1 MQIPYENK
9 GRKISDTTLALI
21 IISAVLL
28 IADLCLGIL
37 LIGQSGKALK
47 TMIEARM
54 LDISNTAAEM
64 IDGDVYETITVDDQ
78 GTPKYMEIYHILE
91 HFQNNIELDFIYCI
105 RKIGEDDF
113 IFTIDPAVDEPSEYG
128 QKVMVTDALCKASEG
143 VASVDEEPYEDSWG
157 RFYSAYS
164 PIFNSNDEV
173 VGIVAVDFSAEWFEN
188 QISRNVRLI
197 LIGIIVSIVI
207 GTTIIAIFS
216 FKMRKR
222 DDLDKLKKRADDMI
236 TALASDYWS
245 VYFVDLD
252 KDYGICYREHSLI
265 EGGLEED
272 ETFVFHE
279 TFMSY
284 ANKYITEKYREG
296 FIKFIDPEEIRKRL
310 QDEALIAY
318 TYLVNRGGQ
327 ESYEMLRI
335 AGVRR
340 PEDRNDHIVHA
351 IGIGFTDVD
360 KETRDVIEQRQALSD
375 ALNIAEEANKAK
387 TVFLSNMSHEIRT
400 PMNAIIGFDRLALSE
415 EGLSDQVKEYLEKI
429 GTSAEHLLGI
439 INDILDMTRI
449 ESGRVSV
456 YSTEFSLKMLID
468 TICTIVSSQCAD
480 KKIKFNYQ
488 MQDDLDEYFVGDEMK
503 LKQIIINILGN
514 SVKYTDEG
522 GEITFTIAC
531 TARYKKRATILF
543 TMEDNGIGME
553 KEFIP
558 KIFDS
563 FSQEELSHTNK
574 YGSTGLGMAITK
586 TLVDVMNGKIE
597 VESEKGVGT
606 TVRVSL
612 TLLEAENRK
621 EAGNTSSAEQKAEE
635 KPQETDLNG
644 RRVLV
649 AEDMDINAQILLKI
663 LKMKGI
669 EADRAENGKI
679 AVDKFNEA
687 DIWHYD
693 AILMD
698 MRMPVM
704 DGLEATDTIRKLDRE
719 DAKKI
724 PIIALTANAFAEDVE
739 RSMQSGLDAHL
750 SKPLEPEKIYKTLA
764 KLIAKKVD
772 HD

>member
-1 MQIPYENK
+1 MQIPDEKK
-9 GRKISDTTLALI
+9 GRKISDTTFALI

-37 LIGQSGKALK
+37 LIGQSGNALK
-47 TMIEARM
+47 IMIEARM
-54 LDISNTAAEM
+54 LDISNTAAEI
-64 IDGDVYETITVDDQ
+64 IDGDVYEKITAEDQ

-105 RKIGEDDF
+105 RKIGEDDY

-128 QKVMVTDALCKASEG
+128 QKVMVTDALRKASEG
-143 VASVDEEPYEDSWG
+143 VASVDKEPYEDSWG

-164 PIFNSNDEV
+164 PILNSKGEV

-197 LIGIIVSIVI
+197 LIGIIVSLLI
-207 GTTIIAIFS
+207 GAIIIAIFS
-216 FKMRKR
+216 IRMRKR
-222 DDLDKLKKRADDMI
+222 DDLDKLKKRADSMI

-272 ETFVFHE
+272 ESFIFHE
-279 TFMSY
+279 TFLNY
-284 ANKYITEKYREG
+284 ANKYVTDKYREG
-296 FIKFIDPEEIRKRL
+296 FIKFIDPEEIRNRL
-310 QDEALIAY
+310 QDEELIAY
-318 TYLVNRGGQ
+318 TYLVKRGGQ

-340 PEDRNDHIVHA
+340 PEDRNDHIVHG

-360 KETRDVIEQRQALSD
+360 KETRDVIEQRHALSD

-400 PMNAIIGFDRLALSE
+400 PMNAIIGFDRLALAE

-449 ESGRVSV
+449 ESGRMSV
-456 YSTEFSLKMLID
+456 YSTEFSLKKLID
-468 TICTIVSSQCAD
+468 TICTIVGSQCAD
-480 KKIKFNYQ
+480 KKIKFNYA
-488 MQDDLDEYFVGDEMK
+488 MQDDLDENFVG
-503 LKQIIINILGN
+503 N
-514 SVKYTDEG
+514 SIKYTDEG
-522 GEITFTIAC
+522 GEITFKIFC

-543 TMEDNGIGME
+543 TMQDNGIGME

-558 KIFDS
+558 KIFES

-597 VESEKGVGT
+597 VDSEKGVGT

-612 TLLEAENRK
+612 TLLEADNQKK
-621 EAGNTSSAEQKAEE
+621 EGNSSGQAFSSETEQNVAEKVKVA
-635 KPQETDLNG
+635 DLNG
-644 RRVLV
+644 RRILV

-669 EADRAENGKI
+669 EADRAENGQI
-679 AVDKFNEA
+679 AVDKFKES
-687 DIWHYD
+687 DIWRYD

-704 DGLEATDTIRKLDRE
+704 DGLKATDTIRKLDRE

-764 KLIAKKVD
+764 NLIAKKVD

>member
-47 TMIEARM
+47 IMIEARM

-222 DDLDKLKKRADDMI
+222 DDLDKLKKRADDMV

-284 ANKYITEKYREG
+284 ANKYVTEKYREG
-296 FIKFIDPEEIRKRL
+296 FIKFIDPEEIRNRL
-310 QDEALIAY
+310 QDEELIAY

-360 KETRDVIEQRQALSD
+360 KETRDVIEQRHALSD

-415 EGLSDQVKEYLEKI
+415 DGLSDQVKEYLEKI

-456 YSTEFSLKMLID
+456 YSTEFSLKKLID

-480 KKIKFNYQ
+480 KKIKFNFQ

-621 EAGNTSSAEQKAEE
+621 EAGNTSSAEQKTEE
-635 KPQETDLNG
+635 KQQETDLNG
-644 RRVLV
+644 RRVLI

>member
-1 MQIPYENK
+1 MQIPDEKK
-9 GRKISDTTLALI
+9 GRKISDTTFALI

-37 LIGQSGKALK
+37 LIGQSGNALK
-47 TMIEARM
+47 IMIEARM

-64 IDGDVYETITVDDQ
+64 IDGDVYETITADDQ
-78 GTPKYMEIYHILE
+78 GTPRFMEIYHILE

-105 RKIGEDDF
+105 RKIGEDDY

-128 QKVMVTDALCKASEG
+128 QKVMVTDALRKASEG
-143 VASVDEEPYEDSWG
+143 VAAVDEEPYEDSWG

-164 PIFNSNDEV
+164 PILNSKGEV

-197 LIGIIVSIVI
+197 LIGIIVSLVI
-207 GTTIIAIFS
+207 GAIIIAIFS
-216 FKMRKR
+216 LRMRKR
-222 DDLDKLKKRADDMI
+222 DDLDKLKKRADSMI

-265 EGGLEED
+265 EGGLAED
-272 ETFVFHE
+272 ESFVFHE
-279 TFMSY
+279 TFMNY
-284 ANKYITEKYREG
+284 ANKYVTDKYREG
-296 FIKFIDPEEIRKRL
+296 FIKFIDPEEIRNRL
-310 QDEALIAY
+310 QDEELIAY

-360 KETRDVIEQRQALSD
+360 KETRDVIEQRHALSE
-375 ALNIAEEANKAK
+375 ALNIAEEANNAK

-439 INDILDMTRI
+439 INDILDMSRI
-449 ESGRVSV
+449 ESGRMSV
-456 YSTEFSLKMLID
+456 HSVEFSLKKLID

-480 KKIKFNYQ
+480 KRIRFNCE
-488 MQDDLDEYFVGDEMK
+488 MQDDLDGYFVGDEMK
-503 LKQIIINILGN
+503 LKQILINILGN

-522 GEITFTIAC
+522 GEITFKISC

-543 TMEDNGIGME
+543 TMQDNGIGME

-597 VESEKGVGT
+597 VGSEKGVGT

-612 TLLEAENRK
+612 TLLEADDQKK
-621 EAGNTSSAEQKAEE
+621 EGYSSEAEQNVAEKA
-635 KPQETDLNG
+635 KETDLNG
-644 RRVLV
+644 RRILV

-669 EADRAENGKI
+669 EADRAENGQI
-679 AVDKFNEA
+679 AVDKFKEA

-764 KLIAKKVD
+764 NLIAKKVD

>member
-1 MQIPYENK
+1 MQIPDDKK

-28 IADLCLGIL
+28 IADLSLGIL
-37 LIGQSGKALK
+37 LIGQSSKALK
-47 TMIEARM
+47 IMIEARM

-64 IDGDVYETITVDDQ
+64 IEGDVYETITADDI
-78 GTPKYMEIYHILE
+78 GTSQYMEIYHILE

-105 RKIGEDDF
+105 RKIGEDDY

-128 QKVMVTDALCKASEG
+128 QKVTVTDALNKASEG
-143 VASVDEEPYEDSWG
+143 EASVDEEPYVDSWG

-164 PIFNSNDEV
+164 PIFNSKGEV
-173 VGIVAVDFSAEWFEN
+173 VGIVAVDFSVEWFEN

-197 LIGIIVSIVI
+197 LIGIIVSIAI
-207 GTTIIAIFS
+207 GATIIAIFFS
-216 FKMRKR
+216 KMRKR
-222 DDLDKLKKRADDMI
+222 DDLDKLKKRADSMI

-252 KDYGICYREHSLI
+252 KNYGICYREHSLI

-272 ETFVFHE
+272 ESFVFHE
-279 TFMSY
+279 TFMNY
-284 ANKYITEKYREG
+284 ANKYVTDKYRDG
-296 FIKFIDPEEIRKRL
+296 FIKFIDPGEIRNRL
-310 QDEALIAY
+310 QDEELIAY

-360 KETRDVIEQRQALSD
+360 KETRDVIEQRHALSE

-439 INDILDMTRI
+439 INDILDMSRI
-449 ESGRVSV
+449 ESGRMSV
-456 YSTEFSLKMLID
+456 HSNEFSLKKLID

-480 KKIKFNYQ
+480 KRISFKCG
-488 MQDDLDEYFVGDEMK
+488 MQDDLCECFVGDEMK

-522 GEITFTIAC
+522 GEITFNISC

-543 TMEDNGIGME
+543 TMKDNGIGME

-597 VESEKGVGT
+597 VESQKGVGT

-612 TLLEAENRK
+612 TLLEAENQKK
-621 EAGNTSSAEQKAEE
+621 EGDVSEEE
-635 KPQETDLNG
+635 KNVSDKAKETDLNG
-644 RRVLV
+644 RRILV

-663 LKMKGI
+663 LKIKGI
-669 EADRAENGKI
+669 EADRAENGQI
-679 AVDKFNEA
+679 AVDKFKEA

-764 KLIAKKVD
+764 MLIAEKVD